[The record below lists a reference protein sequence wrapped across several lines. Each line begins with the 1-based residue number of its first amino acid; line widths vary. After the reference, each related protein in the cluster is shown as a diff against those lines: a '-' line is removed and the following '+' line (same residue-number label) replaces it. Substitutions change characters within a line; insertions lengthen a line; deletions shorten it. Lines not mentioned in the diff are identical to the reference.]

1 MTRARRW
8 FIAVMAL
15 ILVAALLAYW
25 GSRPQR
31 VAGLV
36 MSQLGPALG
45 LEITATGVSEYALR
59 GGPRLVLRNV
69 VARTPGATRDVLR
82 ANRIDVAVPW
92 STVRSRGAELAFTHV
107 ELDAPVIDLGAL
119 QSWLAARPAGESRMP
134 TLSNGLRVRDGR
146 VVGDG
151 WSVEALSL
159 DVPRVLPK
167 QPVDAR
173 ISGQVAVPPSRHSR
187 VGGNPELQVAFALT
201 FATTAPANNAT
212 ATVNGTVRYVQADRR
227 LVSRIHASG
236 PLHLDDGELTIA
248 PLRFSTSAR
257 YTQGKTNLPF
267 AFALNGPLRMQG
279 TTFALS
285 PAGVALRGSDVIPN
299 IDARAAF
306 AYSKRAALHLE
317 GTLATW
323 PDTWPALPAPIGQ
336 STSHLPFALDY
347 NGPPD
352 FSHTTRLQLTR
363 DDTHFDGRFRVPDVL
378 AWIDAPPASPLPP
391 LSGRVRTP
399 RVEIAGAILEG
410 VDVRLEDPALNA
422 AP

>member
-159 DVPRVLPK
+159 DIPRVLPK

-173 ISGQVAVPPSRHSR
+173 ISGHVASAGTTVT
-187 VGGNPELQVAFALT
+187 FALT
-201 FATTAPANNAT
+201 LAMTAPANNAT
-212 ATVNGTVRYVQADRR
+212 ATITGTVKSAQADRR
-227 LVSRIHASG
+227 VASHIRASG

-257 YTQGKTNLPF
+257 YTQGRTNLPF

-299 IDARAAF
+299 LDARAAF

>member
-82 ANRIDVAVPW
+82 ANRIDAAVPW

-159 DVPRVLPK
+159 DIPRVLPK

-173 ISGQVAVPPSRHSR
+173 ISGHVASAGTTVT
-187 VGGNPELQVAFALT
+187 FALT
-201 FATTAPANNAT
+201 LAMTAPSNNAT
-212 ATVNGTVRYVQADRR
+212 ATITGTARYAQADRR

-336 STSHLPFALDY
+336 STSPLPFALDY

>member
-173 ISGQVAVPPSRHSR
+173 ISGHVASAGTTVT
-187 VGGNPELQVAFALT
+187 FALML
-201 FATTAPANNAT
+201 AMTAPANNAT
-212 ATVNGTVRYVQADRR
+212 ATITGTARYAQADRR

-236 PLHLDDGELTIA
+236 PLHLDNGELTIA

-267 AFALNGPLRMQG
+267 VFALNGPLRVHG
-279 TTFALS
+279 TTVALS

-336 STSHLPFALDY
+336 STSPLPFALDY